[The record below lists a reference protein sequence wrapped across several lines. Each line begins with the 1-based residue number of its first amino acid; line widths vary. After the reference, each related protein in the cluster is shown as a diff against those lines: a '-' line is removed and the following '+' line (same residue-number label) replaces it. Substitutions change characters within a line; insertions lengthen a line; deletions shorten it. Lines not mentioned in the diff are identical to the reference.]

1 MDKKI
6 TTAAYVAAMV
16 LALGALGG
24 CNRAKSP
31 EDVAKDTAAAEQK
44 GAEKVADEQ
53 RDAQHE
59 MSKQNEDVAEAKAKA
74 DHETALAQ
82 CEGLAGEQQSAC
94 KKRADADY
102 ETAKAQAHQQQKATD
117 PKS

>member
-1 MDKKI
+1 MYKF
-6 TTAAYVAAMV
+6 TTAVCAAV
-16 LALGALGG
+16 IALGALSG

-31 EDVAKDTAAAEQK
+31 ETVAQDTQAAEQK
-44 GAEKVADEQ
+44 GAEKVADA
-53 RDAQHE
+53 RADAQHE
-59 MSKQNEDVAEAKAKA
+59 NAEQGEDVAQAKAKA

-82 CEGLAGEQQSAC
+82 CESLAGDQQSAC

-102 ETAKAQAHQQQKATD
+102 ETAKAQAEQQRASTD

>member
-1 MDKKI
+1 MRNTLI
-6 TTAAYVAAMV
+6 AACVAA
-16 LALGALGG
+16 LSIGALGG
-24 CNRAKSP
+24 CNNAKSP

-44 GAEKVADEQ
+44 GAANVADEQ

-59 MSKQNEDVAEAKAKA
+59 NAEQTEDVAEAKAKA
-74 DHETALAQ
+74 DHDTALAQ
-82 CEGLAGEQQSAC
+82 CEGLAGDQQSAC

-102 ETAKAQAHQQQKATD
+102 ETAKAQAHQQKKASD